1 MELSVIDEWAH
12 LLTGDPSIQYYT
24 ALVHLFQP
32 LLSLAQ
38 TPRASHEA
46 INDLLFKYAREGLAL
61 LIQYRKAYGT
71 FHQSPLQLFCMIH
84 ICDAIVSH
92 DGHGGDTLDT
102 IRFCIESLED
112 AKFGY
117 PVAGP
122 LQRMFANRLI
132 ECNISLPND
141 LENLVGSPHIYQLE
155 DLLNV
160 CARSSYTPPITQ
172 LLQNFKPS
180 LAQDF
185 MDEWQAAY
193 DQHPQ
198 TNLENP
204 TAVPNQRSMHIDTL
218 LN

>member
-1 MELSVIDEWAH
+1 MDSSTIDEWTH
-12 LLTGDPSIQYYT
+12 SLTGDPSIQYYT

-38 TPRASHEA
+38 NPRTGHQAT
-46 INDLLFKYAREGLAL
+46 NNLLLRYAREGLTL
-61 LIQYRKAYGT
+61 LIQYRKAYGS

-84 ICDAIVSH
+84 ICDAIMSL
-92 DGHGGDTLDT
+92 DSQGDD
-102 IRFCIESLED
+102 IADIVRFCIESLED

-141 LENLVGSPHIYQLE
+141 LENLVGSPHMYQLE
-155 DLLNV
+155 DILNV
-160 CARSSYTPPITQ
+160 CTRSSYTPPIAQ
-172 LLQNFKPS
+172 ILQNLVPS

-185 MDEWQAAY
+185 MDEWQAAC

-198 TNLENP
+198 TNLESP
-204 TAVPNQRSMHIDTL
+204 TSVQNQRSMHIDNL